1 MKPSPISH
9 GHGLEIRPSVSF
21 LYLYVF
27 FFLLRIFIPRLNMRI
42 SYVHFSYTQF
52 QYECAAITKSK
63 DGSRTVKYSLGR
75 LMRSDANWL
84 VRGR

>member
-1 MKPSPISH
+1 MVTGSK
-9 GHGLEIRPSVSF
+9 SVQALVFYIYMYFFPFKNLHSAFKYTNLVRSF
-21 LYLYVF
+21 F
-27 FFLLRIFIPRLNMRI
+27 
-42 SYVHFSYTQF
+42 YTQF